1 MEQRD
6 EATRRLVRAA
16 RQIDAQLAKE
26 QAKELAK
33 K

>member
-6 EATRRLVRAA
+6 EATFRLIRAA

-26 QAKELAK
+26 QTK